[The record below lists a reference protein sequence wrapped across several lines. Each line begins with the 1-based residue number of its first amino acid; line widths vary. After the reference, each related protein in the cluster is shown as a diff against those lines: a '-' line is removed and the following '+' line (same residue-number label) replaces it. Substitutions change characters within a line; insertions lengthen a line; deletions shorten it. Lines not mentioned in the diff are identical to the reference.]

1 MTERKVMNKYYPPD
15 FDPSK
20 LLPMRMVKKPRV
32 EQRGPKCMNIRMMLP
47 FSMCCSHCGEYLYI
61 ATKFNSRCQKLP
73 EKSSLGLNV
82 YRFYGKCKHCLG
94 EFSFRTDPEHSDYVL
109 ETGGTRTYEGFKDA
123 DFAEAEVSHRKT
135 GEENESETKAMEN
148 RIYDTA
154 EEMRRLDELDELKA
168 VNRRQAQ
175 RDQLISSALDKLF
188 DGDVA
193 GGSSSSSAVKG
204 EKKEEGAAGVKQEG
218 EGDHEQGADDKDTAV
233 AEAVFKGNLEWER
246 IEVISDD
253 EEGEGSTEGNKTKS
267 TPSVKDSSSSP
278 PPPPVHIADE
288 VEAAAAK
295 RKAAMPHMIFKAKK
309 KAKATPAAEAPPA
322 PVSLGTALGGYGSSS
337 SSSDDSGS
345 NGGD

>member
-109 ETGGTRTYEGFKDA
+109 ETGGTRTAATGKNFAEGATGMEMSELHHLAIRYEGFKDA

-148 RIYDTA
+148 KIYDTA

-188 DGDVA
+188 DGDVS
-193 GGSSSSSAVKG
+193 GGSSSSSGVKG
-204 EKKEEGAAGVKQEG
+204 EKKEEGAAAGVKQEG

-233 AEAVFKGNLEWER
+233 AEAVFKGDLEWER

-253 EEGEGSTEGNKTKS
+253 EEGEGGSTEGNKTKS
-267 TPSVKDSSSSP
+267 TSSVKDSSSSP

-288 VEAAAAK
+288 
-295 RKAAMPHMIFKAKK
+295 
-309 KAKATPAAEAPPA
+309 
-322 PVSLGTALGGYGSSS
+322 
-337 SSSDDSGS
+337 
-345 NGGD
+345 

>member
-32 EQRGPKCMNIRMMLP
+32 EQKGPKCMNIRMMLP

-94 EFSFRTDPEHSDYVL
+94 EFTFRTDPEHSDYVL

-175 RDQLISSALDKLF
+175 RDDLISTALDKLF
-188 DGDVA
+188 DGDVSGP
-193 GGSSSSSAVKG
+193 GGSSSSGVKG
-204 EKKEEGAAGVKQEG
+204 EKKEEDGVKKE
-218 EGDHEQGADDKDTAV
+218 EGDTEEEEAKANDKDAAV
-233 AEAVFKGNLEWER
+233 AEAVFKGDIEWER
-246 IEVISDD
+246 VEVISDSED
-253 EEGEGSTEGNKTKS
+253 EDKEEEKS
-267 TPSVKDSSSSP
+267 SAKEPT
-278 PPPPVHIADE
+278 PPPVHIADE
-288 VEAAAAK
+288 IEAAAAK
-295 RKAAMPHMIFKAKK
+295 RKASMPHMVFKAKPKK
-309 KAKATPAAEAPPA
+309 KAKVATPTAEAPP
-322 PVSLGTALGGYGSSS
+322 VSLGAALGGYGSSS
-337 SSSDDSGS
+337 SDSGS
-345 NGGD
+345 SGGD

>member
-188 DGDVA
+188 DGDVS
-193 GGSSSSSAVKG
+193 GGSSSLVMKG
-204 EKKEEGAAGVKQEG
+204 EKKEEGSGGDGVKKEG
-218 EGDHEQGADDKDTAV
+218 EDEQEEKLNDGDTAV
-233 AEAVFKGNLEWER
+233 AEAVFKGDLEWER

-253 EEGEGSTEGNKTKS
+253 DEEGTSTGENRAK
-267 TPSVKDSSSSP
+267 SSSSSKEMEP
-278 PPPPVHIADE
+278 RPPPVHIADE

-295 RKAAMPHMIFKAKK
+295 RKAAMPHMVFKAKK
-309 KAKATPAAEAPPA
+309 KAKATSTAPEAPPSA
-322 PVSLGTALGGYGSSS
+322 VTLGAALGGYGSSS
-337 SSSDDSGS
+337 SSDGSGS
-345 NGGD
+345 NGDD